1 MKEVI
6 YKRVYSI
13 DIKFKNRQN
22 ESIVLEFS
30 GDYL

>member
-13 DIKFKNRQN
+13 DTKFKNRQN
-22 ESIVLEFS
+22 ESIVLEFI